1 MRFRY
6 VLVSAAAVLL
16 LGASPASGAG
26 IGSFALTATSPHP
39 STGYAPTFTGN
50 GRLGIRVPAIGQG
63 YVGGTVPSQAELAG
77 FYAKPTHPLNAS
89 ESVQQ
94 RASIPD
100 WSALT
105 FKDGG
110 TAFSLSRGKVT
121 AWRQTVD
128 LHTGIITTTAT
139 WRAPD
144 GHVTRLRY
152 QVLTDRA
159 DQWLGV
165 VSLTLSPQWSGSA
178 TVTDLI
184 DGSKQALS
192 GGTAPSL
199 TEPGQRGHDVGSR
212 QDWVSV
218 RTQTSGIR
226 ATLASELRTSAN
238 VAGRLSPVSEPSGSV
253 AQRLTF
259 PVKAG
264 QNYTV
269 TKYIGV
275 GDSQDAKN
283 TTAAARHTAG
293 AAAKSG
299 YGGLV
304 AANDRAWDRLWSGRV
319 DILGDSSLATDVNA
333 SEFYLWSNTRDGVNW
348 SISPAGLSS
357 NGYDGHIFWDAETW
371 MYPSLLA
378 QHSELAKGID
388 AYRLAR
394 LQEAEHHAR
403 ATGYKGARFPWES
416 ALDGTEQIPPPA
428 SINSEGLYE
437 QHITAD
443 IALAQWQYYLAT
455 GDKGWLAHNGWPVIS
470 HAAEFWA
477 SRATAGAGGRYHID
491 HVTGPDEENPNVN
504 DEAYTNNAAATVLRD
519 ATAAAG
525 VLGRPAPAA
534 WLRIGRGLVLRKAT
548 QPPHHPEFD
557 GYQGQMVKQAD
568 VTMLQYPWGRSMPAG
583 LARGDLNYYVP
594 RTDPNGPSM
603 SDAINSI
610 DTSTLRTPG
619 CASYVYT
626 VRSFQP
632 FIRDVFR
639 QFSETSTGGAF
650 TFMTGIGGFLQEFL
664 YGYSGMRLAPSAV
677 RLAPTLTGAIG
688 GIVLHHV
695 GWHGRTFTVTIGRRR
710 TTVSLNAGRPM
721 PVDTPNG
728 RRVLSSGATLS
739 MRTAQPQAAPTSDL
753 VRCGPARASS
763 AALGAPALAAID
775 GSIATDWQPTRL
787 PATLTVPTRRR
798 ASIRQVV
805 VVWGRQW
812 RPPPKPN
819 VKPPPRPVV
828 IRRASRY
835 LVQTSNDG
843 RSWRTLA
850 TVTRSTGTTDTLRV
864 RSGPVRFVRLR
875 ILAAAHP
882 KRPLLQELTV
892 R

>member
-1 MRFRY
+1 
-6 VLVSAAAVLL
+6 
-16 LGASPASGAG
+16 
-26 IGSFALTATSPHP
+26 
-39 STGYAPTFTGN
+39 
-50 GRLGIRVPAIGQG
+50 

-77 FYAKPTHPLNAS
+77 FFAKPTHPLNAS

-269 TKYIGV
+269 IKYIGV

-283 TTAAARHTAG
+283 TTSAARHTAG

-299 YGGLV
+299 YSGLV

-378 QHSELAKGID
+378 QHSEL
-388 AYRLAR
+388 
-394 LQEAEHHAR
+394 
-403 ATGYKGARFPWES
+403 
-416 ALDGTEQIPPPA
+416 
-428 SINSEGLYE
+428 
-437 QHITAD
+437 
-443 IALAQWQYYLAT
+443 
-455 GDKGWLAHNGWPVIS
+455 
-470 HAAEFWA
+470 
-477 SRATAGAGGRYHID
+477 
-491 HVTGPDEENPNVN
+491 
-504 DEAYTNNAAATVLRD
+504 
-519 ATAAAG
+519 
-525 VLGRPAPAA
+525 
-534 WLRIGRGLVLRKAT
+534 
-548 QPPHHPEFD
+548 
-557 GYQGQMVKQAD
+557 
-568 VTMLQYPWGRSMPAG
+568 
-583 LARGDLNYYVP
+583 
-594 RTDPNGPSM
+594 
-603 SDAINSI
+603 
-610 DTSTLRTPG
+610 
-619 CASYVYT
+619 
-626 VRSFQP
+626 
-632 FIRDVFR
+632 
-639 QFSETSTGGAF
+639 
-650 TFMTGIGGFLQEFL
+650 
-664 YGYSGMRLAPSAV
+664 
-677 RLAPTLTGAIG
+677 
-688 GIVLHHV
+688 
-695 GWHGRTFTVTIGRRR
+695 
-710 TTVSLNAGRPM
+710 
-721 PVDTPNG
+721 
-728 RRVLSSGATLS
+728 
-739 MRTAQPQAAPTSDL
+739 
-753 VRCGPARASS
+753 
-763 AALGAPALAAID
+763 
-775 GSIATDWQPTRL
+775 
-787 PATLTVPTRRR
+787 
-798 ASIRQVV
+798 
-805 VVWGRQW
+805 
-812 RPPPKPN
+812 
-819 VKPPPRPVV
+819 
-828 IRRASRY
+828 
-835 LVQTSNDG
+835 
-843 RSWRTLA
+843 
-850 TVTRSTGTTDTLRV
+850 
-864 RSGPVRFVRLR
+864 
-875 ILAAAHP
+875 
-882 KRPLLQELTV
+882 
-892 R
+892 